1 MTSEKS
7 GTYTRDTATATQA
20 QHLSS
25 SHQPD
30 SKEETPAPKPAQLFG
45 ILKADFII
53 PVLMDPEDMKD
64 QFLNE
69 IQEALKL
76 TLGQEKFRLKWV
88 GFEENKK

>member
-1 MTSEKS
+1 
-7 GTYTRDTATATQA
+7 
-20 QHLSS
+20 
-25 SHQPD
+25 
-30 SKEETPAPKPAQLFG
+30 
-45 ILKADFII
+45 
-53 PVLMDPEDMKD
+53 MKD